1 MTSSNG
7 AVNKNNELPIRADLV
22 GRSPYGAPQLD
33 VPVRLNTNENPFDPS
48 SELVAELSRVISQVG
63 ANLNR
68 YPDRE
73 ATLLRADLASYLETE
88 SQVLVTAEN
97 IWPANGSNE
106 VMQQLLQLFGGP
118 DKKLVTFD
126 PTYSMYEDYCRNTFT
141 KYETVSRRPDFEID
155 SRVIDEA
162 LALQPDIIVLT
173 SPNNPTGTVVGQ
185 AEIEYLLENF
195 SGVVIID
202 EAYAEFRAPGTPS
215 AIANIQNHPLLIVTR
230 TMSKAFSYA
239 GARIGYAIAD
249 PKVIAAIQLVRLPYH
264 LSTLTQEAARV
275 ALRFSA
281 DLLSQ
286 VELIRTQRD
295 ELTKWLIDSGF
306 EVAASGANFILFGT
320 FSDRN
325 QIWEKLVEQGVL
337 IRQTGPMG
345 WLRVSIG
352 TPQENSLFK
361 TALLKVTS
369 NE

>member
-1 MTSSNG
+1 MTLSEAARHKSS
-7 AVNKNNELPIRADLV
+7 ELPIRADLV

-48 SELVAELSRVISQVG
+48 PELVAELSRVIAQVSSR
-63 ANLNR
+63 LNR
-68 YPDRE
+68 YPDRD
-73 ATLLRADLASYLETE
+73 ANLLRADLATYLATE
-88 SQVLVTAEN
+88 SQVKLTSEN

-126 PTYSMYEDYCRNTFT
+126 PTYSMYEDYCRNAFT
-141 KYETVSRRPDFEID
+141 KYETVSRKPDFEID
-155 SRVIDEA
+155 FEVINQVIA
-162 LALQPDIIVLT
+162 LHPDIIVLT

-185 AEIEYLLENF
+185 LEIEYLLENF

-215 AIANIQNHPLLIVTR
+215 SIINIQNHPLLVVTR

-239 GARIGYAIAD
+239 GARIGYAVAD
-249 PKVIAAIQLVRLPYH
+249 PKVIAALQLVRLPYH
-264 LSTLTQEAARV
+264 LSTITQEAARV

-281 DLLSQ
+281 ELLSQ
-286 VELIRTQRD
+286 VDLIRSERD
-295 ELTKWLIDSGF
+295 ELANWLVASGF
-306 EVAASGANFILFGT
+306 EIAASGANFILFGT

-325 QIWEKLVEQGVL
+325 LIWEKLVEQGVL
-337 IRQTGPMG
+337 IRQTGPAG

-369 NE
+369 N

>member
-1 MTSSNG
+1 MTLSEAARHKSS
-7 AVNKNNELPIRADLV
+7 ELPIRADLV

-48 SELVAELSRVISQVG
+48 PELVAELSRVIAQVG
-63 ANLNR
+63 SRLNR
-68 YPDRE
+68 YPDRD
-73 ATLLRADLASYLETE
+73 ANLLRADLATYLATE
-88 SQVLVTAEN
+88 SQVKLTSEN

-126 PTYSMYEDYCRNTFT
+126 PTYSMYEDYCRNAFT
-141 KYETVSRRPDFEID
+141 KYETVSRKPDFEID
-155 SRVIDEA
+155 FEVINQVIA
-162 LALQPDIIVLT
+162 LHPDIIVLT

-185 AEIEYLLENF
+185 LEIEYLLENF

-215 AIANIQNHPLLIVTR
+215 SIINIQNHPLLVVTR

-239 GARIGYAIAD
+239 GARIGYAVAD
-249 PKVIAAIQLVRLPYH
+249 PKVIAALQLVRLPYH
-264 LSTLTQEAARV
+264 LSTITQEAARV

-281 DLLSQ
+281 ELLSQ
-286 VELIRTQRD
+286 VDLIRSERD
-295 ELTKWLIDSGF
+295 ELANWLVASGF
-306 EVAASGANFILFGT
+306 EIAASGANFILFGT

-325 QIWEKLVEQGVL
+325 LIWEKLVEQGVL
-337 IRQTGPMG
+337 IRQTGPAG

-369 NE
+369 N

>member
-1 MTSSNG
+1 MTLSEAARHKSS
-7 AVNKNNELPIRADLV
+7 ELPIRADLV

-48 SELVAELSRVISQVG
+48 PELVAELSRVIAQVG
-63 ANLNR
+63 SRLNR
-68 YPDRE
+68 YPDRD
-73 ATLLRADLASYLETE
+73 ANLLRADLATYLATE
-88 SQVLVTAEN
+88 SQVKLTSEN

-126 PTYSMYEDYCRNTFT
+126 PTYSMYEDYCRNAFT
-141 KYETVSRRPDFEID
+141 KYETVSRKPDFEID
-155 SRVIDEA
+155 FEVINQVIA
-162 LALQPDIIVLT
+162 LHPDIIVLT

-185 AEIEYLLENF
+185 LEIEYLLENF

-215 AIANIQNHPLLIVTR
+215 SIINIQNHPLLVVTR

-239 GARIGYAIAD
+239 GARIGYAVAD
-249 PKVIAAIQLVRLPYH
+249 PKVIAALQLVRLPYH
-264 LSTLTQEAARV
+264 LSTITQEAARV

-281 DLLSQ
+281 ELLSQ
-286 VELIRTQRD
+286 VDLIRSERD
-295 ELTKWLIDSGF
+295 ELANWLVASGF

-337 IRQTGPMG
+337 IRQTGPAG

-369 NE
+369 N

>member
-1 MTSSNG
+1 MTPGDG
-7 AVNKNNELPIRADLV
+7 AGKKSTELPIRADLV

-48 SELVAELSRVISQVG
+48 PELVSELSRVISQVG

-73 ATLLRADLASYLETE
+73 AKLLRADLASYLATE
-88 SQVLVTAEN
+88 SQVKVTAEN

-141 KYETVSRRPDFEID
+141 KYETVSRKPDYEID
-155 SRVIDEA
+155 LQVIDQA

-185 AEIEYLLENF
+185 SEIEYLLENF
-195 SGVVIID
+195 PGVVIID
-202 EAYAEFRAPGTPS
+202 EAYAEFRAIGTPS
-215 AIANIQNHPLLIVTR
+215 AIANLKKHPLLIVTR

-249 PKVIAAIQLVRLPYH
+249 PKVIDAMQLVRLPYH

-281 DLLSQ
+281 ELLSQ
-286 VELIRTQRD
+286 VDLIRTQRD
-295 ELTKWLIDSGF
+295 ELTKWLTDSGF
-306 EVAASGANFILFGT
+306 EVATSGANFLLFGT

-325 QIWEKLVEQGVL
+325 LIWEKLVEQGVL
-337 IRQTGPMG
+337 IRQTGPAG

-352 TPQENSLFK
+352 TPAENSLFK
-361 TALLKVTS
+361 SALLKVTS

>member
-1 MTSSNG
+1 MTLSEAARHKSS
-7 AVNKNNELPIRADLV
+7 ELPIRADLV

-48 SELVAELSRVISQVG
+48 PELVAELSRVIAQVG
-63 ANLNR
+63 SRLNR
-68 YPDRE
+68 YPDRD
-73 ATLLRADLASYLETE
+73 ANLLRADLATYLATE
-88 SQVLVTAEN
+88 SQVKLTSEN

-126 PTYSMYEDYCRNTFT
+126 PTYSMYEDYCRNAFT
-141 KYETVSRRPDFEID
+141 KYETVSRKPDFEID
-155 SRVIDEA
+155 FEVINQVIA
-162 LALQPDIIVLT
+162 LHPDIIVLT

-185 AEIEYLLENF
+185 LEIEYLLENF

-215 AIANIQNHPLLIVTR
+215 SIINIQNHPLLVVTR

-239 GARIGYAIAD
+239 GARIGYAVAD
-249 PKVIAAIQLVRLPYH
+249 PKVIAALQLVRLPYH
-264 LSTLTQEAARV
+264 LSTITQEAARV

-281 DLLSQ
+281 ELLSQ
-286 VELIRTQRD
+286 VDLIRSERD
-295 ELTKWLIDSGF
+295 ELANWLVASGF
-306 EVAASGANFILFGT
+306 EVAESGANFILFGT

-337 IRQTGPMG
+337 IRQTGPAG

-369 NE
+369 N